1 MNPFLLFL
9 SQTHD
14 LFVRVILPILLLVG
28 LGAFVQSRLKLD
40 LTPISRIQI
49 YLFVPTFLFI
59 GVFDSNL
66 SWLIM
71 GKVAGAVVLV
81 KLCIGLPLFFVLRAR
96 KVAPAMIAAMIL
108 SSALFNA
115 GNFGIPVIDRA
126 FGQEGR
132 SVQALVVMVANLS
145 IWGVGAILTTTL
157 TGGSFKSGVIAYLK
171 LPMVYCLILALALKA
186 FHVKMPEFLTY
197 PLHQIADAIV
207 PLSMLT
213 LGMQL
218 AQRRPEL
225 RAKIILPV
233 LFLKLIAMPAVA
245 TAIVV
250 FFRLWPSMVGAVII
264 VASAGPTAVNTVLL
278 AMEQK
283 GDVELAAECVF
294 WTTVFSALTATLVLS
309 LVATYGGPVRLH

>member
-1 MNPFLLFL
+1 MHAFLLFL
-9 SQTHD
+9 FQTQD
-14 LFVRVILPILLLVG
+14 LFVRVILPILILVG
-28 LGAFVQSRLKLD
+28 LGVLVQSRLKLD
-40 LTPISRIQI
+40 LNPISRIQI

-59 GVFDSNL
+59 GVIDTNL
-66 SWLIM
+66 SWLEM
-71 GKVAGAVVLV
+71 GKVAGAVILV
-81 KLCIGLPLFFVLRAR
+81 KLCIGLPLFWVLKVR

-126 FGQEGR
+126 FGPDGR
-132 SVQALVVMVANLS
+132 AVQALVVMVANLS

-157 TGGSFKSGVIAYLK
+157 TGGSFKEGIVAYFK
-171 LPMVYCLILALALKA
+171 LPMVYCLAAALLLKA
-186 FHVKMPEFLTY
+186 FHIQLPEFLSH

-218 AQRRPEL
+218 AKRRPQL
-225 RAKIILPV
+225 RVKIIAPV
-233 LFLKLIAMPAVA
+233 LFLKLLAMPAVA
-245 TAIVV
+245 TAIVIL
-250 FFRLWPSMVGAVII
+250 FHLWPSMAGAVII

>member
-1 MNPFLLFL
+1 MGFLL
-9 SQTHD
+9 QTQD

-28 LGAFVQSRLKLD
+28 IGAFLQSRLKLD

-49 YLFVPTFLFI
+49 YLFVPVFLFI
-59 GVFDSNL
+59 RVFDSTL
-66 SWLIM
+66 SWAQM
-71 GKVAGAVVLV
+71 GKVAGAVLLV
-81 KLCIGLPLFFVLRAR
+81 KLCVGLPLFIVLKAR
-96 KVAPAMIAAMIL
+96 RVPPAMMAAMIL

-126 FGQEGR
+126 FGPEGQ
-132 SVQALVVMVANLS
+132 SVMALVVMVANLS

-157 TGGSFKSGVIAYLK
+157 TGGSLQKGILAYLK
-171 LPMVYCLILALALKA
+171 LPMVYFLIVALVLKA
-186 FHVKMPEFLTY
+186 IRVHLPEFVSH

-207 PLSMLT
+207 PLAMLT

-218 AQRRPEL
+218 ANRRPRL
-225 RAKIILPV
+225 RGKILAPV
-233 LFLKLIAMPAVA
+233 MFLKLIAMPIVA
-245 TAIVV
+245 TGIVLGLH
-250 FFRLWPSMVGAVII
+250 LWPSVAGAVII

-294 WTTVFSALTATLVLS
+294 WTTVFSALTATIVLS
-309 LVATYGGPVRLH
+309 LVASYGGPVRLH